1 MGVRRSAATARQRGE
16 QHSGVRRQ
24 SEAPTPLS
32 KARDVR
38 TPRRLPKPKRCRASL
53 ATALHSA
60 CGLLAAAGLAGSPL
74 EPRAAELPRLFPDY
88 IGVTLPPN
96 IAPLNF
102 SIQERAAAYRVE
114 LRSSKGPPIA
124 IASRDP
130 AIRIPP
136 RAWASLLRANPGQP
150 FYWDISAQAASS
162 GWTRF
167 ATVTNHIAR
176 EEIDGWLAYRLLKP
190 IFNFYRHLGIYERN
204 LESFDQEP
212 ILEKDK
218 LDEGCL
224 NCHTPFNRSPNTFAF
239 NLRGYG
245 GKSPMIMVISN
256 QAVRVERT
264 MGYLAWHPSGR
275 LLAFSTSQL
284 SLLFH
289 TVGETC
295 EVYDANSDLG
305 IYNVDSNTVVFPPAI
320 AAPDRH
326 EIWPAWSP
334 DGRYLYFSSATPHPI
349 KQFGL
354 VRYDLMRASFD
365 LQTSQ
370 WGQPELMI
378 SSEETGLSVCQPK
391 ISPDGRW
398 LLVTLCK
405 NGHFP
410 IYQPN
415 SDLYVMDLATRKLRR
430 LEINSA
436 QADTWHSWSSN
447 SRWVVFSSKRIDGL
461 LARPHFSYVDEHG
474 EFHKPFVLPQEDPT
488 FYGFCLN
495 TFNVPELMQGPVTVK
510 ERDLVRAIVEPR
522 RVLTP
527 QGPARPSSPDSP
539 PGQNPSTYAPVR
551 E

>member
-1 MGVRRSAATARQRGE
+1 MMTRVRILMRG
-16 QHSGVRRQ
+16 G
-24 SEAPTPLS
+24 P
-32 KARDVR
+32 
-38 TPRRLPKPKRCRASL
+38 CW
-53 ATALHSA
+53 
-60 CGLLAAAGLAGSPL
+60 LLAAACLAGSPL

-102 SIQERAAAYRVE
+102 RIQEPAASYRVD
-114 LRSSKGPPIA
+114 LRSTQGPPIA
-124 IASRDP
+124 ISSPNP

-136 RAWASLLRANPGQP
+136 KAWAGLLRANRGQP

-176 EEIDGWLAYRLLKP
+176 EEIDGWLAYRLLEP
-190 IFNFYRHLGIYERN
+190 IFNFYVHLGIYQRN
-204 LESFDQEP
+204 LESFDQKL
-212 ILEKDK
+212 ILENDK
-218 LDEGCL
+218 FDHACF
-224 NCHTPFNRSPNTFAF
+224 NCHMPLDRSPNTFAF
-239 NLRGYG
+239 NIRGYG
-245 GKSPMIMVISN
+245 GKNPMILVISN
-256 QAVRVERT
+256 EAARVEKT

-275 LLAFSTSQL
+275 LLAFSTSKL

-305 IYNVDSNTVVFPPAI
+305 IYRVDSNTVVFPPAV
-320 AAPDRH
+320 AAPDRN

-334 DGRYLYFSSATPHPI
+334 DGRYLYFSSAAPKPI
-349 KQFGL
+349 KQFRL
-354 VRYDLMRASFD
+354 IRYDLMRVSFD
-365 LQTSQ
+365 IQTGQ
-370 WGQPELMI
+370 WGQPEVMI
-378 SSEETGLSVCQPK
+378 SAAETGLSVCQPK
-391 ISPDGRW
+391 ISPDGRF
-398 LLVTLCK
+398 LLATLCQ

-410 IYQPN
+410 IYRPD

-430 LEINSA
+430 LEINSD

-461 LARPHFSYVDEHG
+461 LARPHFSYVDEQG
-474 EFHKPFVLPQEDPT
+474 EFHKPFVLPQEDPA

-510 ERDLVRAIVEPR
+510 ERDLARAIVEPR
-522 RVLTP
+522 KVLTP
-527 QGPARPSSPDSP
+527 QGPAGPSSPGSQ
-539 PGQNPSTYAPVR
+539 PGKDQSGYPQLR